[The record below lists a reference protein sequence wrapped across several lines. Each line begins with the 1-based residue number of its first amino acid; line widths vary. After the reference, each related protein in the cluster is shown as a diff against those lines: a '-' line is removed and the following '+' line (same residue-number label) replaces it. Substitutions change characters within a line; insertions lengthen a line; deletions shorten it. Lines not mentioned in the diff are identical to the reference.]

1 MFLRW
6 RPRFSLGLLLYAISL
21 FSIGFALYLSRK
33 ELKVKRIEAEA
44 LRVQCGLLT
53 INNKKQPQLI
63 RVKDSDEHT
72 FQWRLYLPSK
82 SRWELVLATDGI
94 PQTGEMTGPVHRHIL
109 TPTQSEF
116 ILRIQFLRQTD
127 GTYAVT
133 ASYPGGQTTTPVSAE
148 CAKWLDPQTPR
159 RTSTSNSMGGGP
171 EDLRTGKLNELMRL
185 RVSTSNGMPDEKSYG
200 GLLIGLTSLD
210 SNSTSP

>member
-33 ELKVKRIEAEA
+33 ELKVKRVEAEA

-53 INNKKQPQLI
+53 INDVRQPQLI
-63 RVKDSDEHT
+63 RVKDADEHT
-72 FQWRLYLPSK
+72 FQWRLYLPPQ
-82 SRWELVLATDGI
+82 SRWELALATDGI
-94 PQTGEMTGPVHRHIL
+94 PQAGDLAGPVHRHTL

-116 ILRIQFLRQTD
+116 ILRIQFFRQPD
-127 GTYAVT
+127 GTYVVN

-148 CAKWLDPQTPR
+148 CAKWLDPKTPR
-159 RTSTSNSMGGGP
+159 RTSTTNSMGGGP
-171 EDLRTGKLNELMRL
+171 ENLRTDKLNEILRM
-185 RVSTSNGMPDEKSYG
+185 RVSTSTGMPDAKSSG

-210 SNSTSP
+210 STPKSP